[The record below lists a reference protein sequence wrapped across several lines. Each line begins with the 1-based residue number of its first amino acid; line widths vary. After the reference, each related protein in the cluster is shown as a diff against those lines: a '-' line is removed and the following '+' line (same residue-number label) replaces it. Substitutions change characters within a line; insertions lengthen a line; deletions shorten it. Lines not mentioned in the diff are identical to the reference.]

1 MVAAPFF
8 VVAQLSST
16 VDAPRGECVRAWIA
30 LLVRNLPQLH
40 AEGQFSRTDRVLR
53 HVELPLDPSVAQ
65 NSYLN
70 PTSSELSD
78 ANGG

>member
-30 LLVRNLPQLH
+30 LLVRDLLQLL

-53 HVELPLDPSVAQ
+53 HIELPLDPPVAQ
-65 NSYLN
+65 NSFSES
-70 PTSSELSD
+70 TSSELSD